1 MGTTPAPANPLNSG
15 DIAWVLA
22 SSALVLAMT
31 APGLA
36 LFYGGMVRRKNINSM
51 LMQCFMCLAI
61 VSVLWV
67 VYGYS
72 LAFGPGHGFLAP
84 FVGGL
89 DWFMLKNVSMNFP
102 EHWSVNPPFDPSTSY
117 SATIPNQAYMIFQC
131 MFAVI
136 TPALVIG
143 SFAERVK
150 FSGWVWFTVLWLTF
164 AYCPVAHMV
173 WSHDGIAGSK
183 WGALDFAGG
192 TVVHMNAGI
201 AGLASALYLGKR
213 LGTNK
218 PGMHNVPFVMIGAS
232 LLWFGW
238 FGFNAGS
245 AVAANGLATS
255 AFVVTNTAT
264 AAAAISWAAMEWIFA
279 GAPTL
284 VGACSGAVAGLVAIT
299 PASGFVDVGGSLWI
313 GFLVSVFCYCMVAF
327 VKPKFGYDDTLDAFG
342 VHYVGGLWGALATGL
357 FAVKAVNGNGSG
369 VFDGN
374 PKQFMIQVQACLLTT
389 VYTFIVTM
397 LICFVVDKF
406 LGGMRAS
413 ADDEIVGIDLSQ
425 HHERAYT
432 ILD

>member
-1 MGTTPAPANPLNSG
+1 MGTTPAPQLNNG
-15 DIAWVLA
+15 DISWVLA

-36 LFYGGMVRRKNINSM
+36 LFYGGMVRRKNVNSI
-51 LMQCFMCLAI
+51 LMQCFMCLSI

-67 VYGYS
+67 VIGYS
-72 LAFGPGHGFLAP
+72 LAFGPGHGWIGQ
-84 FVGGL
+84 FVGNF
-89 DWFMLKNVSMNFP
+89 DWFMLHNVSMYQP
-102 EHWSVNPPFDPSTSY
+102 DHWTPDPKWDPTTSY
-117 SATIPNQAYMIFQC
+117 GGTVPNQVYMIFQC

-150 FSGWVWFTVLWLTF
+150 VSAWTWFTVLWLLVV
-164 AYCPVAHMV
+164 YCPVAHMV
-173 WSHDGIAGSK
+173 WSHDGIENH
-183 WGALDFAGG
+183 WGVLDFAGG

-201 AGLASALYLGKR
+201 AGLAPALYLGKR
-213 LGTNK
+213 LGTYK

-245 AVAANGLATS
+245 AICAGPLATS

-284 VGACSGAVAGLVAIT
+284 GGACSGAVAGLVAIT

-327 VKPKFGYDDTLDAFG
+327 VKPKFGYDDTLDPFG
-342 VHYVGGLWGALATGL
+342 VHYTGGLWGALATGL
-357 FAVKAVNGNGSG
+357 FAVKAVNSAGSG

-374 PKQFMIQVQACLLTT
+374 PGQFLTQVKGCCVTT
-389 VYTFIVTM
+389 IFTFIMT
-397 LICFVVDKF
+397 LIICFIVDKL
-406 LGGMRAS
+406 LGGFRAS
-413 ADDEIVGIDLSQ
+413 AEDEIIGIDLSQ

>member
-1 MGTTPAPANPLNSG
+1 MGTTPAPQLNSG
-15 DIAWVLA
+15 DISWVLA

-36 LFYGGMVRRKNINSM
+36 LFYGGMVRRKNVNSM

-67 VYGYS
+67 VIGYS
-72 LAFGPGHGFLAP
+72 LAFGPGHGWLGQW
-84 FVGGL
+84 VGGF
-89 DWFMLKNVSMNFP
+89 DWFMLNNVSMYTP
-102 EHWSVNPPFDPSTSY
+102 DHWTADPKWDPTTSY
-117 SATIPNQAYMIFQC
+117 GGTVPNQVYMIFQC

-150 FSGWVWFTVLWLTF
+150 FSAWVWFTVLWLLIV
-164 AYCPVAHMV
+164 YCPVAHMV
-173 WSHDGIAGSK
+173 WSHDGIENH
-183 WGALDFAGG
+183 WGVLDFAGG

-201 AGLASALYLGKR
+201 AGLATALYLGKR

-245 AVAANGLATS
+245 AISAGPLATS

-264 AAAAISWAAMEWIFA
+264 AAAAISWAVCEWIFT
-279 GAPTL
+279 GKPTL

-299 PASGFVDVGGSLWI
+299 PASGFVNVGGSLWI
-313 GFLVSVFCYCMVAF
+313 GFLVSVFCYAMVAF
-327 VKPKFGYDDTLDAFG
+327 VKPKLGYDDTLDAFG
-342 VHYVGGLWGALATGL
+342 VHYTGGLWGALATGL
-357 FAVKAVNGNGSG
+357 FAVKAVNSNGSG

-374 PKQFMIQVQACLLTT
+374 AAQLLTQAKGCLVT
-389 VYTFIVTM
+389 TTYTFIVT
-397 LICFVVDKF
+397 LIICFIIDKTI
-406 LGGMRAS
+406 GMRAS
-413 ADDEIVGIDLSQ
+413 AEDEVMGLDLTQ

>member
-1 MGTTPAPANPLNSG
+1 MNAG
-15 DIAWVLA
+15 DTAWVLA
-22 SSALVLAMT
+22 SAALVLAMT

-36 LFYGGMVRRKNINSM
+36 LFYGGMVRRKNVLSI
-51 LMQCFMCLAI
+51 LMQCFMVLAI

-72 LAFGPGHGFLAP
+72 LAFGKGSGFLEP
-84 FVGGL
+84 YIGGL
-89 DWFMLKNVSMNFP
+89 QWFMLNNVSTSAP
-102 EHWSVNPPFDPSTSY
+102 NPDYGPTVPH
-117 SATIPNQAYMIFQC
+117 QAYMIFQC

-136 TPALVIG
+136 TPALVVG

-150 FSGWVWFTVLWLTF
+150 FSAFVLFTILWLTF
-164 AYCPVAHMV
+164 IYCPIAHMV
-173 WSHDGIAGSK
+173 WSTDGLAGHS

-192 TVVHMNAGI
+192 TVVHMNAGM
-201 AGLASALYLGKR
+201 AGLVTALFLGKR
-213 LGTNK
+213 VGTNK

-245 AVAANGLATS
+245 AVAANNLATS

-264 AAAAISWAAMEWIFA
+264 AAAAISWAVMEWIFA
-279 GAPTL
+279 GKPTM
-284 VGACSGAVAGLVAIT
+284 VGAASGAVAGLVAIT
-299 PASGFVDVGGSLWI
+299 PASGFVNVGGSLWI
-313 GFLVSVFCYCMVAF
+313 GFLVSVFCYSMVAW

-342 VHYVGGLWGALATGL
+342 VHYTGGLWGALATGL
-357 FAVKAVNGNGSG
+357 FAVKAINPNGSG

-374 PKQFMIQVQACLLTT
+374 PGQLLTQAKTALLTT
-389 VYTFIVTM
+389 IWCGVGTWI
-397 LICFVVDKF
+397 ICFLIDKTI
-406 LGGMRAS
+406 GMRATQE
-413 ADDEIVGIDLSQ
+413 DEVFGLDLSQ

>member
-15 DIAWVLA
+15 DISWVLA

-36 LFYGGMVRRKNINSM
+36 LFYGGMVRRKNVISM

-72 LAFGPGHGFLAP
+72 LAFGPGHGILAP
-84 FVGGL
+84 FIGGL

-102 EHWSVNPPFDPSTSY
+102 EHWTTTPVFDPTTSY
-117 SATIPNQAYMIFQC
+117 APTIPNQAYMIFQC

-150 FSGWVWFTVLWLTF
+150 FSAWVWFTILWLTF

-201 AGLASALYLGKR
+201 AGLATALYLGKR

-245 AVAANGLATS
+245 A
-255 AFVVTNTAT
+255 
-264 AAAAISWAAMEWIFA
+264 E
-279 GAPTL
+279 P
-284 VGACSGAVAGLVAIT
+284 
-299 PASGFVDVGGSLWI
+299 
-313 GFLVSVFCYCMVAF
+313 
-327 VKPKFGYDDTLDAFG
+327 
-342 VHYVGGLWGALATGL
+342 
-357 FAVKAVNGNGSG
+357 
-369 VFDGN
+369 
-374 PKQFMIQVQACLLTT
+374 Q
-389 VYTFIVTM
+389 
-397 LICFVVDKF
+397 
-406 LGGMRAS
+406 
-413 ADDEIVGIDLSQ
+413 
-425 HHERAYT
+425 
-432 ILD
+432 

>member
-1 MGTTPAPANPLNSG
+1 MGTTPAPQLNDG
-15 DIAWVLA
+15 DISWVLC

-36 LFYGGMVRRKNINSM
+36 LFYGGMVRRKNVNSI

-67 VYGYS
+67 VIGYS
-72 LAFGPGHGFLAP
+72 LAFGPGHGWIGQ

-89 DWFMLKNVSMNFP
+89 DWFMLHNVSMYQP
-102 EHWSVNPPFDPSTSY
+102 EHWSPDPKWDPTTSY
-117 SATIPNQAYMIFQC
+117 GSTVPNQVYMIFQC

-150 FSGWVWFTVLWLTF
+150 FSAWVWFTVIWLLVV
-164 AYCPVAHMV
+164 YCPVAHMV
-173 WSHDGIAGSK
+173 WSHDGIENH
-183 WGALDFAGG
+183 WGVLDFAGG

-201 AGLASALYLGKR
+201 AGLATALYLGKR
-213 LGTNK
+213 IGTDK
-218 PGMHNVPFVMIGAS
+218 AGMHNVPFVMIGAS

-245 AVAANGLATS
+245 AICAGPLATS

-279 GAPTL
+279 GKPTL
-284 VGACSGAVAGLVAIT
+284 VGASSGAVAGLVAIT

-313 GFLVSVFCYCMVAF
+313 GFLVSVFCFSMVAF
-327 VKPKFGYDDTLDAFG
+327 VKPKLGYDDSLDAFG
-342 VHYVGGLWGALATGL
+342 VHFIGGLWGSLATGL
-357 FAVKAVNGNGSG
+357 FAVKVVNAAGSG

-374 PKQFMIQVQACLLTT
+374 PAQFMLQAKGCAVTT
-389 VYTFIVTM
+389 IYSFVVT
-397 LICFVVDKF
+397 LIICFIIDKTI
-406 LGGMRAS
+406 GMRVS
-413 ADDEIVGIDLSQ
+413 AEDEVIGLDLSQ

>member
-1 MGTTPAPANPLNSG
+1 MGTTPAPVSPINSG
-15 DIAWVLA
+15 DTAWVLTSA
-22 SSALVLAMT
+22 ALVLAMT

-36 LFYGGMVRRKNINSM
+36 LFYGGMVRRKNVLSM
-51 LMQCFMCLAI
+51 LMQCFMCLSI

-72 LAFGPGHGFLAP
+72 LAFGHSKGFWVPYIGGFDWAMLRGMDPTPMNVNTDYAP
-84 FVGGL
+84 
-89 DWFMLKNVSMNFP
+89 
-102 EHWSVNPPFDPSTSY
+102 
-117 SATIPNQAYMIFQC
+117 TIPHQAYMIFQC

-150 FSGWVWFTVLWLTF
+150 FSAWVWFTVLWLTF
-164 AYCPVAHMV
+164 AYCPIAHMV
-173 WSHDGIAGSK
+173 WASDGLAGHN

-201 AGLASALYLGKR
+201 AGLATALYLGKR
-213 LGTNK
+213 IGTDK

-245 AVAANGLATS
+245 AVESHDGLATS

-264 AAAAISWAAMEWIFA
+264 AAAAISWAACEWIFA

-299 PASGFVDVGGSLWI
+299 PASGFVNVGGSLWI
-313 GFLVSVFCYCMVAF
+313 GLLVSVFCYCMVAF
-327 VKPKFGYDDTLDAFG
+327 VKPKLGYDDTLDAFG
-342 VHYVGGLWGALATGL
+342 VHYIGGLWGALATGL
-357 FAVKAVNGNGSG
+357 FAVKAINSAGSG

-374 PKQFMIQVQACLLTT
+374 PGQFMIQVKACLLTT
-389 VYTFIVTM
+389 VYTFTVT
-397 LICFVVDKF
+397 LIICFIIDKTI
-406 LGGMRAS
+406 GMRAS
-413 ADDEIVGIDLSQ
+413 AEDEVIGIDLSQ

>member
-1 MGTTPAPANPLNSG
+1 MGTTPPPPAINSG
-15 DIAWVLA
+15 DTAWVLTSA
-22 SSALVLAMT
+22 ALVLAMT

-36 LFYGGMVRRKNINSM
+36 LFYGGMVRRKNVLSI

-67 VYGYS
+67 VYAYS
-72 LAFGPGHGFLAP
+72 LAFGHSKGFLTP
-84 FVGGL
+84 YIGGF
-89 DWFMLKNVSMNFP
+89 DWFMMKGVDINTANADYAP
-102 EHWSVNPPFDPSTSY
+102 
-117 SATIPNQAYMIFQC
+117 TIPHQAYMIFQC

-150 FSGWVWFTVLWLTF
+150 FSAWVWFTVLWLTF
-164 AYCPVAHMV
+164 IYCPIAHMV
-173 WSHDGIAGSK
+173 WASDGLAGHQ

-201 AGLASALYLGKR
+201 AGLATALYLGKR
-213 LGTNK
+213 VGTDK
-218 PGMHNVPFVMIGAS
+218 PGMHNVPYVMIGAS

-245 AVAANGLATS
+245 AVTAGGLATT

-264 AAAAISWAAMEWIFA
+264 AAAAISWAACEWIFT
-279 GAPTL
+279 GKPTM
-284 VGACSGAVAGLVAIT
+284 VGAASGAVAGLVAIT
-299 PASGFVDVGGSLWI
+299 PASGFVNVGGSLWI
-313 GFLVSVFCYCMVAF
+313 GLLVSVFCYCMVAF

-342 VHYVGGLWGALATGL
+342 VHYIGGLWGALATGL
-357 FAVKAVNGNGSG
+357 FAVKAINANGSG

-374 PKQFMIQVQACLLTT
+374 PGQFMIQVKACALTT
-389 VYTFIVTM
+389 VVSFFGTL
-397 LICFVVDKF
+397 LICFVIDKTI
-406 LGGMRAS
+406 GMRA
-413 ADDEIVGIDLSQ
+413 ATEDEVIGLDLTQ

>member
-15 DIAWVLA
+15 DIAWVLTSA
-22 SSALVLAMT
+22 ALVLAMT

-36 LFYGGMVRRKNINSM
+36 LFYGGMVRRKNVNSM
-51 LMQCFMCLAI
+51 LMQCFMCLSI

-67 VYGYS
+67 VIGYS
-72 LAFGPGHGFLAP
+72 LAFGPGAPGFLKP
-84 FVGGL
+84 WVGGF
-89 DWFMLKNVSMNFP
+89 DWFMLHNVSMN
-102 EHWSVNPPFDPSTSY
+102 NPDPY
-117 SATIPNQAYMIFQC
+117 APTIPNQAYMIFQC

-136 TPALVIG
+136 TPALAIG

-150 FSGWVWFTVLWLTF
+150 FSGWVWWTVLWLLVV
-164 AYCPVAHMV
+164 YCPVAHMV
-173 WSHDGIAGSK
+173 WSHDGIENH
-183 WGALDFAGG
+183 WGVLDFAGG

-201 AGLASALYLGKR
+201 AGLATALYLGKR

-245 AVAANGLATS
+245 AISAGALATS

-264 AAAAISWAAMEWIFA
+264 AAAAISWAAMEWIFS
-279 GAPTL
+279 GKPTL
-284 VGACSGAVAGLVAIT
+284 VGASSGAVAGLVAIT

-342 VHYVGGLWGALATGL
+342 VHYIGGLWGALATGL
-357 FAVKAVNGNGSG
+357 FAVKVVNSAGSG

-374 PKQFMIQVQACLLTT
+374 AGQFMIQAKGCAVTT
-389 VYTFIVTM
+389 IYTFIVT
-397 LICFVVDKF
+397 LIICFVIDKTI
-406 LGGMRAS
+406 GMRAS
-413 ADDEIVGIDLSQ
+413 AEDEVIGLDLSQ

>member
-1 MGTTPAPANPLNSG
+1 MGTTPAPVNPLNSG
-15 DIAWVLA
+15 DIAWVLTSA
-22 SSALVLAMT
+22 ALVLAMT

-36 LFYGGMVRRKNINSM
+36 LFYGGMVRRKNVNSM

-67 VYGYS
+67 VIGYS
-72 LAFGPGHGFLAP
+72 LAFGPGAP
-84 FVGGL
+84 GILKGFVGGFS
-89 DWFMLKNVSMNFP
+89 WFMLHNVSMTTP
-102 EHWSVNPPFDPSTSY
+102 DPY
-117 SATIPNQAYMIFQC
+117 APTIPNQAYMIFQC

-136 TPALVIG
+136 TPALAIG

-150 FSGWVWFTVLWLTF
+150 FSGWVWWTVLWLLF
-164 AYCPVAHMV
+164 VYCPVAHMV
-173 WSHDGIAGSK
+173 WSHDGIEGQ
-183 WGALDFAGG
+183 WGVLDFAGG

-201 AGLASALYLGKR
+201 AGLASCLYLGKR

-245 AVAANGLATS
+245 AVEAHDGLATS

-327 VKPKFGYDDTLDAFG
+327 VKPKLGYDDTLDAFG
-342 VHYVGGLWGALATGL
+342 VHYTGGLWGALATGL
-357 FAVKAVNGNGSG
+357 FAVKAVNSSGSG

-374 PKQFMIQVQACLLTT
+374 AGQFLVQAKGCLLTT
-389 VYTFIVTM
+389 VYTFIMTM
-397 LICFVVDKF
+397 VICFIVDKV
-406 LGGMRAS
+406 LGGFRAS
-413 ADDEIVGIDLSQ
+413 AEEETVGIDLSQ

>member
-1 MGTTPAPANPLNSG
+1 MGTTPAPVFNSG
-15 DIAWVLA
+15 DTAWVLT

-36 LFYGGMVRRKNINSM
+36 LFYGGMVRRKNVLSI

-67 VYGYS
+67 VYAYS
-72 LAFGPGHGFLAP
+72 LAFGHSKGFLAP
-84 FVGGL
+84 YIGGL
-89 DWFMLKNVSMNFP
+89 DLAMMHGMNP
-102 EHWSVNPPFDPSTSY
+102 NGPATEY
-117 SATIPNQAYMIFQC
+117 AGTIPNQAYMIFQC

-150 FSGWVWFTVLWLTF
+150 FSAWVWFTVLWLTF
-164 AYCPVAHMV
+164 VYCPVAHMV
-173 WSHDGIAGSK
+173 WASDGLAGHQ

-201 AGLASALYLGKR
+201 AGLATALYLGKR
-213 LGTNK
+213 LGTDK
-218 PGMHNVPFVMIGAS
+218 PGMHNVPYVMIGAS

-245 AVAANGLATS
+245 AVTAGALATS

-264 AAAAISWAAMEWIFA
+264 AAAAISWAACEWIFT
-279 GAPTL
+279 GKPTV

-313 GFLVSVFCYCMVAF
+313 GFLVSIFCYCMVAF
-327 VKPKFGYDDTLDAFG
+327 VKPKLGYDDTLDAFG
-342 VHYVGGLWGALATGL
+342 VHYIGGLWGALATGL
-357 FAVKAVNGNGSG
+357 FAVKAINSAGSG

-374 PKQFMIQVQACLLTT
+374 PGQFMIQVKACALTT
-389 VYTFIVTM
+389 VFSFVMTWI
-397 LICFVVDKF
+397 ICLVIDKTI
-406 LGGMRAS
+406 GMRAAS
-413 ADDEIVGIDLSQ
+413 EDEVIGLDLSQ

>member
-1 MGTTPAPANPLNSG
+1 MGTTPANPINAG
-15 DIAWVLA
+15 DTAWVLTSA
-22 SSALVLAMT
+22 ALVLAMT

-36 LFYGGMVRRKNINSM
+36 LFYGGMVRRKNVLSM

-72 LAFGPGHGFLAP
+72 LAFGPGHGFWAP
-84 FVGGL
+84 FIGGL
-89 DWFMLKNVSMNFP
+89 DWFMLKNVSI
-102 EHWSVNPPFDPSTSY
+102 
-117 SATIPNQAYMIFQC
+117 SAPNADYAGTIPHQAYMIFQC

-150 FSGWVWFTVLWLTF
+150 FSAWVWFTVLWLTF
-164 AYCPVAHMV
+164 VYCPVAHMV
-173 WSHDGIAGSK
+173 WSTTGLAGHT

-213 LGTNK
+213 IGTDK

-264 AAAAISWAAMEWIFA
+264 AAAAISWAAMEWIFT
-279 GAPTL
+279 GKPTI

-342 VHYVGGLWGALATGL
+342 VHYIGGLWGALATGL
-357 FAVKAVNGNGSG
+357 FAVKAINPNGSG
-369 VFDGN
+369 LFDGN
-374 PKQFMIQVQACLLTT
+374 APQLMIQVKACLLTT
-389 VYTFIVTM
+389 VFSFVVTW
-397 LICFVVDKF
+397 LICLIIDKTI
-406 LGGMRAS
+406 GMRATPE
-413 ADDEIVGIDLSQ
+413 DEVVGIDLSQ

>member
-1 MGTTPAPANPLNSG
+1 MGTTPPPVINSG
-15 DIAWVLA
+15 DTAWVLT
-22 SSALVLAMT
+22 SSALVLLMT

-36 LFYGGMVRRKNINSM
+36 LFYGGMVRRKNVLSI

-72 LAFGPGHGFLAP
+72 LAFGHSKGFLTP
-84 FVGGL
+84 YIGGL
-89 DWFMLKNVSMNFP
+89 DWFMLKGVDINTANA
-102 EHWSVNPPFDPSTSY
+102 DY
-117 SATIPNQAYMIFQC
+117 AATIPHQAYMVFQM

-150 FSGWVWFTVLWLTF
+150 FSAWVWFTVLWLTF
-164 AYCPVAHMV
+164 VYCPIAHMV
-173 WSHDGIAGSK
+173 WASDGLAGHT

-201 AGLASALYLGKR
+201 AGLATALYLGKR
-213 LGTNK
+213 VGTDK
-218 PGMHNVPFVMIGAS
+218 QGMHNVPFVMIGAS

-245 AVAANGLATS
+245 AVTAGGLATS

-264 AAAAISWAAMEWIFA
+264 AAAAISWAVCEWIFT
-279 GAPTL
+279 GKPTM
-284 VGACSGAVAGLVAIT
+284 VGAASGAVAGLVAIT
-299 PASGFVDVGGSLWI
+299 PASGFVNVGGALII
-313 GFLVSVFCYCMVAF
+313 GFAVSAICYTMVAF
-327 VKPKFGYDDTLDAFG
+327 VKPKLGYDDTLDAFG
-342 VHYVGGLWGALATGL
+342 VHFCGGLWGALATGL
-357 FAVKAVNGNGSG
+357 FAVKAINSAGSG

-374 PKQFMIQVQACLLTT
+374 PGQFMIQVKACVLTT
-389 VYTFIVTM
+389 VFSFVVTW
-397 LICFVVDKF
+397 LICLIIDKTI
-406 LGGMRAS
+406 GMRTVAE
-413 ADDEIVGIDLSQ
+413 DEVMGLDLSQ

>member
-1 MGTTPAPANPLNSG
+1 MGTTPPPPAINSG
-15 DIAWVLA
+15 DTAWVLT
-22 SSALVLAMT
+22 SSALVLLMT

-36 LFYGGMVRRKNINSM
+36 LFYGGMVRRKNVLSI

-72 LAFGPGHGFLAP
+72 LAFGHSKGFLVP
-84 FVGGL
+84 YIGGL
-89 DWFMLKNVSMNFP
+89 DWAMMKGMNP
-102 EHWSVNPPFDPSTSY
+102 NGPANADY
-117 SATIPNQAYMIFQC
+117 AGTIPHQAYMIFQC

-150 FSGWVWFTVLWLTF
+150 FSAWVWFTVLWLTF
-164 AYCPVAHMV
+164 VYCPVAHMV
-173 WSHDGIAGSK
+173 WASDGLAGHQ

-201 AGLASALYLGKR
+201 AGLATALYLGKR
-213 LGTNK
+213 IGTDK
-218 PGMHNVPFVMIGAS
+218 QGMHNVPFVMIGAS

-245 AVAANGLATS
+245 AVTAGALATS

-264 AAAAISWAAMEWIFA
+264 AAAAISWAACEWVFN
-279 GAPTL
+279 GKPTL

-313 GFLVSVFCYCMVAF
+313 GFLVSVFCYSMVAF

-342 VHYVGGLWGALATGL
+342 VHYIGGLWGALATGL
-357 FAVKAVNGNGSG
+357 FAVKAINSSGSG

-374 PKQFMIQVQACLLTT
+374 PGQFLIQAKACGLTT
-389 VYTFIVTM
+389 VFSFIMTWV
-397 LICFVVDKF
+397 ICLVIDKTI
-406 LGGMRAS
+406 GMRAS
-413 ADDEIVGIDLSQ
+413 AEDEIIGIDLSQ

>member
-1 MGTTPAPANPLNSG
+1 MGTTPPPAINSG
-15 DIAWVLA
+15 DTAWVLT

-36 LFYGGMVRRKNINSM
+36 LFYGGMVRRKNVLSI

-67 VYGYS
+67 IYGYS
-72 LAFGPGHGFLAP
+72 IAFSKGSGWSEP
-84 FVGGL
+84 FIGGL
-89 DWFMLKNVSMNFP
+89 QWFMLKGVDINTGS
-102 EHWSVNPPFDPSTSY
+102 DY
-117 SATIPNQAYMIFQC
+117 SATIPHQAYMIFQC

-150 FSGWVWFTVLWLTF
+150 FSAWVWFTVIWLTVV
-164 AYCPVAHMV
+164 YCPVAHMV
-173 WSHDGIAGSK
+173 WATDGLAGHQ

-201 AGLASALYLGKR
+201 AGLATALYLGRR
-213 LGTNK
+213 LGTDK
-218 PGMHNVPFVMIGAS
+218 PGMHNVPYVMIGAS

-264 AAAAISWAAMEWIFA
+264 AAAAISWAAMEWIFT
-279 GAPTL
+279 GKPTV

-327 VKPKFGYDDTLDAFG
+327 VKPKLGYDDTLDAFG
-342 VHYVGGLWGALATGL
+342 VHYIGGLWGALATGL
-357 FAVKAVNGNGSG
+357 FAVKAINSAGSG

-374 PKQFMIQVQACLLTT
+374 PGQFMIQVKACALTT
-389 VYTFIVTM
+389 AFSFIMTW
-397 LICFVVDKF
+397 LICLFIDKTI
-406 LGGMRAS
+406 GMRAVS
-413 ADDEIVGIDLSQ
+413 EDEVIGLDLSQ

>member
-1 MGTTPAPANPLNSG
+1 MGTTPPVNPINSG
-15 DIAWVLA
+15 DTAWVLT

-36 LFYGGMVRRKNINSM
+36 LFYGGMVRRKNVLSM

-67 VYGYS
+67 VYAYS
-72 LAFGPGHGFLAP
+72 LAFGKGHGFLEP
-84 FVGGL
+84 YIGGL
-89 DWFMLKNVSMNFP
+89 DWFMMKGVDINTPNTDYAP
-102 EHWSVNPPFDPSTSY
+102 
-117 SATIPNQAYMIFQC
+117 TIPHQAYMIFQC

-150 FSGWVWFTVLWLTF
+150 FSAWVWFTVLWLTF
-164 AYCPVAHMV
+164 VYCPIAHMV
-173 WSHDGIAGSK
+173 WSSDGLAGHA

-201 AGLASALYLGKR
+201 AGLATALYLGKR
-213 LGTNK
+213 MGTDK
-218 PGMHNVPFVMIGAS
+218 AGMHNVPFVMIGAS

-245 AVAANGLATS
+245 AVTAGGLATS

-264 AAAAISWAAMEWIFA
+264 AAAAISWAVCEWIFT
-279 GAPTL
+279 GKPTI

-299 PASGFVDVGGSLWI
+299 PASGFVNVGGSLWI

-342 VHYVGGLWGALATGL
+342 VHFTGGLWGALATGL
-357 FAVKAVNGNGSG
+357 FAVKAINSNGSG

-374 PKQFMIQVQACLLTT
+374 PGQFMIQIKACALTT
-389 VYTFIVTM
+389 VFSFVMTWI
-397 LICFVVDKF
+397 ICLVIDKTI
-406 LGGMRAS
+406 GMRA
-413 ADDEIVGIDLSQ
+413 ACEDEVIGLDLSQ

>member
-1 MGTTPAPANPLNSG
+1 MGTNPINAG
-15 DIAWVLA
+15 DTAWVLTSA
-22 SSALVLAMT
+22 ALVLAMT

-36 LFYGGMVRRKNINSM
+36 LFYGGMARRKNVLSI

-72 LAFGPGHGFLAP
+72 LAFGKGSGFLEP
-84 FVGGL
+84 YIGGL
-89 DWFMLKNVSMNFP
+89 QWFMLKGVSISAP
-102 EHWSVNPPFDPSTSY
+102 NPDY
-117 SATIPNQAYMIFQC
+117 GATVPHQAYMIFQC

-136 TPALVIG
+136 TPALVVG

-150 FSGWVWFTVLWLTF
+150 FPAFVLFTVLWLTF
-164 AYCPVAHMV
+164 VYCPIAHMV
-173 WSHDGIAGSK
+173 WSTDGLAGHT

-192 TVVHMNAGI
+192 TVVHMNAGM
-201 AGLASALYLGKR
+201 AGLITALYLGR
-213 LGTNK
+213 RVGTNK

-264 AAAAISWAAMEWIFA
+264 AAAAISWALMEWVLA
-279 GAPTL
+279 GKPTM
-284 VGACSGAVAGLVAIT
+284 VGAASGAVAGLVAIT

-313 GFLVSVFCYCMVAF
+313 GFLVSVFCYIMVAY

-342 VHYVGGLWGALATGL
+342 VHFTGGLWGALATGL
-357 FAVKAVNGNGSG
+357 FAVKAINPNGSG
-369 VFDGN
+369 FFDGN
-374 PKQFMIQVQACLLTT
+374 PGQLLTQAKAALLT
-389 VYTFIVTM
+389 AVWCGVGTWI
-397 LICFVVDKF
+397 ICLVVDKTI
-406 LGGMRAS
+406 GMRATQE
-413 ADDEIVGIDLSQ
+413 DEVSGLDLSQ